1 MARKGRIRKRETSSC
16 CEPALFFD
24 ETSPWVKPAQGGGR
38 GEEGGKRDRHKVG
51 LLVGRRV
58 SSRSLT
64 GRRGQEGVFF
74 HTLVVSRDTGR
85 EALVH
90 QCGRRTGTGE
100 ETRKTK
106 RSSSCARCAV
116 RCKHR
121 TRIKR
126 WRQKEVA
133 NDGSAKRLMTR

>member
-24 ETSPWVKPAQGGGR
+24 ETSPWVKPAQGGER

-64 GRRGQEGVFF
+64 GRRGQEGVFS
-74 HTLVVSRDTGR
+74 HPYCVERHRSRGLGTPVWTTNRDWGR
-85 EALVH
+85 N
-90 QCGRRTGTGE
+90 TKDE
-100 ETRKTK
+100 EKQLLCEV
-106 RSSSCARCAV
+106 RSARQAPDANQAV
-116 RCKHR
+116 AA
-121 TRIKR
+121 
-126 WRQKEVA
+126 E
-133 NDGSAKRLMTR
+133 GSR

>member
-74 HTLVVSRDTGR
+74 TPLLCRETQVARPWYTSVEDEQGLGKKHERRREAALVRGAQCEASTGR
-85 EALVH
+85 ESSGG
-90 QCGRRTGTGE
+90 GRRKSLTTA
-100 ETRKTK
+100 
-106 RSSSCARCAV
+106 AR
-116 RCKHR
+116 R
-121 TRIKR
+121 
-126 WRQKEVA
+126 
-133 NDGSAKRLMTR
+133 GS